1 MVREICWE
9 YSKVEGRVGSQV
21 MFDFWGSKAGNERV
35 LENGGLDFNHTCGGV
50 LLGRIFLLGLGFD
63 SQKMLSD
70 ALRGKSPVLHPSIH
84 PSINLFFFWK
94 TNNYNNSSKKNC
106 LLLEHPLF
114 GISRNLPTSFLFFFF
129 LYLIKLLLA
138 LNNDQDR
145 HRFSIKSLQFY
156 ILLYLY
162 IVILIPKISLIN
174 LFFIPI
180 YI

>member
-84 PSINLFFFWK
+84 PLIYSFFEK
-94 TNNYNNSSKKNC
+94 PTIIIIVAKKNC

-129 LYLIKLLLA
+129 YIW
-138 LNNDQDR
+138 LNY
-145 HRFSIKSLQFY
+145 S
-156 ILLYLY
+156 
-162 IVILIPKISLIN
+162 
-174 LFFIPI
+174 
-180 YI
+180 